1 MIFSL
6 NTIKLIALYAKIQLE
21 CISSSRKYHSLMM
34 DPLACFITLFWSSV
48 NTLRILSVSAFGERL
63 FIGQLSAHLLK
74 RLESKPNPSDFKIFG
89 LGWPLPCTISSKFH
103 DAAHKYSWHSR
114 PIFSYSSW
122 SKNDFRLRNGGLK
135 FTLAFRYSRIAS
147 TIWYRITGGVLL
159 LVYIESSTWEQSRHS
174 LC

>member
-1 MIFSL
+1 
-6 NTIKLIALYAKIQLE
+6 
-21 CISSSRKYHSLMM
+21 MM

-63 FIGQLSAHLLK
+63 FYWSTLSPFTPTVGVQTQPF
-74 RLESKPNPSDFKIFG
+74 RLFG

-135 FTLAFRYSRIAS
+135 FTLAFRYSRTAKAS
-147 TIWYRITGGVLL
+147 ASWYRITGGILL
-159 LVYIESSTWEQSRHS
+159 LIYIESSTGEQSRHS
-174 LC
+174 LCLD